1 MWLGREPLVQA
12 VEFCRSVSGIIA
24 QEVAL
29 AMRDPSHGR
38 EARSIRSGTVQAPWA
53 SAISPPEPRADPH
66 REAVL
71 RELERWRAPV
81 LTDEEIEI
89 YAKVFLMKRGH
100 ELVPFFLWIDDVVRT
115 TFRRE

>member
-1 MWLGREPLVQA
+1 
-12 VEFCRSVSGIIA
+12 
-24 QEVAL
+24 
-29 AMRDPSHGR
+29 MRDPLYGR
-38 EARSIRSGTVQAPWA
+38 EARSSRSGVAEAPWA
-53 SAISPPEPRADPH
+53 SATSPPESRADPH

-100 ELVPFFLWIDDVVRT
+100 ELVPFFLWIDDIARISLRHGRVD
-115 TFRRE
+115 